1 VCTARVT
8 NFFRARRRC
17 SSLGRVLC
25 VVVAPLLFL
34 TEVQAVPSS
43 LTKIVSRPAFVY
55 PVMGPRLSS
64 DFGKR
69 KHPVLKST
77 RHHHGVDLAAPE
89 QSPIRAIAGGQVIY
103 ADPYAG
109 YGNLVVVRHDD
120 GMTSHYGHCRTIK
133 VSIGQRVKPGQ
144 MIATVGSTGI
154 STGPHL
160 HFEIRVDG
168 QPRDPELFLP
178 GLASAAEG

>member
-1 VCTARVT
+1 MYTAPVT
-8 NFFRARRRC
+8 ERAK
-17 SSLGRVLC
+17 LGASMVRTLC
-25 VVVAPLLFL
+25 VIAAGLLVADA
-34 TEVQAVPSS
+34 QAVPSS
-43 LTKIVSRPAFVY
+43 LTKVVSRPAFVY

-69 KHPVLKST
+69 KHPKLKSV

-89 QSPIRAIAGGQVIY
+89 QSPIRVIGGGQVIY

-133 VSIGQRVKPGQ
+133 VTIGQRVKAGQ
-144 MIATVGSTGI
+144 IIATVGNTGI

-160 HFEIRVDG
+160 HFEIRVGG

-178 GLASAAEG
+178 GLATEAEG